1 MKKIFCILIIAC
13 CLPLIAA
20 AADNV
25 ALADSAYEREHY
37 QEALQR
43 YLYEVKNHGTSSDLF
58 YNIGNT
64 YYRMRDNTHAIL
76 YYERALQLDP
86 SNSDA
91 RENLDFVREKA
102 HISEDT
108 GASFFSDFFESL
120 VRRESSNTWAVIAA
134 VSFIMF
140 LVAVALY
147 LFVDQVIWRK
157 IGFFG
162 GAVLLLATVLAVA
175 SALYLYS
182 QTKNQTQAI
191 VMVPS
196 STLSTAPHAPSAR
209 EVAFS
214 LAQGQKVSIQD
225 SVVNNSSVTTQ
236 KWYKIKTAD
245 DKSAWINA
253 ADIEKI

>member
-1 MKKIFCILIIAC
+1 MKKIFCILIFAC
-13 CLPLIAA
+13 FLSVITVAA
-20 AADNV
+20 SNV
-25 ALADSAYEREHY
+25 ALADSAYQREHY

-43 YLYEVKNHGTSSDLF
+43 YLYEVKKHGTSSDLF

-64 YYRMRDNTHAIL
+64 YYRMRDNTRAIL

-91 RENLDFVREKA
+91 RENLEFVREKA

-120 VRRESSNTWAVIAA
+120 VSRESSNTWAVIA
-134 VSFIMF
+134 VVTF
-140 LVAVALY
+140 LLFLGAVALY
-147 LFVDQVIWRK
+147 LFVDRVAVRK

-162 GAVLLLATVLAVA
+162 GAVLLLATVIAVA
-175 SALYLYS
+175 SALYLYF
-182 QTKNQTQAI
+182 QTQNQTQAI

-196 STLSTAPHAPSAR
+196 STLSTAPHAPSTR

-214 LAQGQKVSIQD
+214 LMQGHKVSIKD
-225 SVVNNSSVTTQ
+225 SVVNNSGVTTQ
-236 KWYKIKTAD
+236 KWYKVETAD
-245 DKSAWINA
+245 GKSAWINA